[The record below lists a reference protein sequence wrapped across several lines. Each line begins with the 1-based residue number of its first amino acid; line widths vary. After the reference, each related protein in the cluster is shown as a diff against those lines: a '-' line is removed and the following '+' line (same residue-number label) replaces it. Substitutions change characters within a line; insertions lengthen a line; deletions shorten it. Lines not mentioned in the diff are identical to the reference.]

1 MNQIELHTSNLMD
14 RRRFLVSI
22 GAGAL
27 GTTMVYA
34 NRGIKRQRN
43 KSNVQNTSADW
54 LNPPAEYSMCP
65 FWFWNDEL
73 SEEEIKLPSP
83 QLEGKMS
90 VEEALARRRSRR
102 VFKDYSFTMEQISQ
116 LLWSAQG
123 ITEKRI
129 GFRTAPSAGATYP
142 LDIYLVVGK
151 DRVEDLKAGVYHY
164 NPHHHSLIIILE
176 GDKRREL
183 ARACLRQRFIE
194 DAPISLI
201 ITAEFSRITNRY
213 GKEGIYYAHMEAG
226 HVGQNVYLQ
235 AEALYL
241 GTCAIGA
248 FDDQQVREVMQL
260 PIEEEPLYIMPV
272 GKYAD

>member
-1 MNQIELHTSNLMD
+1 M
-14 RRRFLVSI
+14 FSI
-22 GAGAL
+22 FITPFIA
-27 GTTMVYA
+27 YA
-34 NRGIKRQRN
+34 
-43 KSNVQNTSADW
+43 
-54 LNPPAEYSMCP
+54 
-65 FWFWNDEL
+65 L

-90 VEEALARRRSRR
+90 VEEALAKRRSRR
-102 VFKDYSFTMEQISQ
+102 VFEDYSLTMEQISQ

-151 DRVEDLKAGVYHY
+151 DKVENLKAGVYHY
-164 NPHHHSLIIILE
+164 NLHHHSLTIILE

-194 DAPISLI
+194 DAPVSLI

-213 GKEGIYYAHMEAG
+213 GKKGIYYAHMEAG

-235 AEALYL
+235 AESLGL
-241 GTCAIGA
+241 GTVVIGA
-248 FDDQQVREVMQL
+248 FYEEDVSQALNLPDQH
-260 PIEEEPLYIMPV
+260 IPLYVMPV
-272 GKYAD
+272 GYY

>member
-1 MNQIELHTSNLMD
+1 M
-14 RRRFLVSI
+14 FSI
-22 GAGAL
+22 L
-27 GTTMVYA
+27 
-34 NRGIKRQRN
+34 I
-43 KSNVQNTSADW
+43 
-54 LNPPAEYSMCP
+54 NPFIACA
-65 FWFWNDEL
+65 L

-102 VFKDYSFTMEQISQ
+102 VFEDYSLTMEQISQ

-151 DRVEDLKAGVYHY
+151 DKVENLKAGVYHY
-164 NPHHHSLIIILE
+164 NLHHHSLIIILE
-176 GDKRREL
+176 GDKRRGL

-194 DAPISLI
+194 DAPVSLI

-213 GKEGIYYAHMEAG
+213 GKKGIYYAHMEAG

-235 AEALYL
+235 AESLGL
-241 GTCAIGA
+241 GTVVIGA
-248 FDDQQVREVMQL
+248 FYEEDVSQALNLPDQH
-260 PIEEEPLYIMPV
+260 IPLCVMPV
-272 GKYAD
+272 GHY

>member
-1 MNQIELHTSNLMD
+1 M
-14 RRRFLVSI
+14 FSI
-22 GAGAL
+22 FI
-27 GTTMVYA
+27 TPFIDYA
-34 NRGIKRQRN
+34 
-43 KSNVQNTSADW
+43 
-54 LNPPAEYSMCP
+54 
-65 FWFWNDEL
+65 L

-102 VFKDYSFTMEQISQ
+102 VFKDYSLTMEQVSQ

-123 ITEKRI
+123 ITEKRR

-151 DRVEDLKAGVYHY
+151 DKVENLKAGVYHY
-164 NPHHHSLIIILE
+164 NLHHHSLTIILE
-176 GDKRREL
+176 EDRRREL

-194 DAPISLI
+194 EAPVSLI

-213 GKEGIYYAHMEAG
+213 GKKGIYYAYMEAG

-235 AEALYL
+235 AESLGL
-241 GTCAIGA
+241 GTVVIGA
-248 FDDQQVREVMQL
+248 FYEEDVSQALNL
-260 PIEEEPLYIMPV
+260 PEQHIPLYVMPV
-272 GKYAD
+272 GHY

>member
-1 MNQIELHTSNLMD
+1 M
-14 RRRFLVSI
+14 FSI
-22 GAGAL
+22 LIIPFIA
-27 GTTMVYA
+27 YA
-34 NRGIKRQRN
+34 
-43 KSNVQNTSADW
+43 
-54 LNPPAEYSMCP
+54 
-65 FWFWNDEL
+65 L

-90 VEEALARRRSRR
+90 VEEALAKRRSRR
-102 VFKDYSFTMEQISQ
+102 VFEDYSLTMEKISQ

-151 DRVEDLKAGVYHY
+151 DKVEGLKAGVYHY
-164 NPHHHSLIIILE
+164 NLHHHSLIIILE
-176 GDKRREL
+176 EDRRREL

-194 DAPISLI
+194 DAPVSLI

-213 GKEGIYYAHMEAG
+213 GKKGIYYAYMEAG

-235 AEALYL
+235 AESLGL
-241 GTCAIGA
+241 GTVVIGA
-248 FDDQQVREVMQL
+248 FYEEDVSQALNLPDQH
-260 PIEEEPLYIMPV
+260 IPLYVMPV
-272 GKYAD
+272 GYY

>member
-1 MNQIELHTSNLMD
+1 MFIIFVTP
-14 RRRFLVSI
+14 FI
-22 GAGAL
+22 A
-27 GTTMVYA
+27 YA
-34 NRGIKRQRN
+34 
-43 KSNVQNTSADW
+43 
-54 LNPPAEYSMCP
+54 
-65 FWFWNDEL
+65 L

-102 VFKDYSFTMEQISQ
+102 VFEDYSLTMEQISQ

-151 DRVEDLKAGVYHY
+151 DKVENLKAGVYHY
-164 NPHHHSLIIILE
+164 NLHHHSLVIILE
-176 GDKRREL
+176 GDKRRGL

-194 DAPISLI
+194 DAPVSLI

-213 GKEGIYYAHMEAG
+213 GKKGIYYAHMEAG

-235 AEALYL
+235 AESLGL
-241 GTCAIGA
+241 GTVVIGA
-248 FDDQQVREVMQL
+248 FYEEDVSQALNLPDQH
-260 PIEEEPLYIMPV
+260 IPLCVMPV
-272 GKYAD
+272 GHY